1 MIYSVR
7 WQLLLSMVAVI
18 LVTVGM
24 TASFA
29 NLAAKAE
36 INRLQGKDAA
46 DRDERLTKLLS
57 DTYLYNGSWLGS
69 QAVLENASAL
79 YGEHLVLT
87 DLQHQVVADSHD
99 SVIGQYLGTTSTS
112 RHKTSVPGLEGSLGT
127 LWFSP
132 GVPAGVSSDSV
143 SGADNSGPSLSL
155 LLVLSGLL
163 AVAVAMILT
172 FFVSHRILKPVE
184 TLARVSRQAA
194 RRDFTVRA
202 QVQSKDEV
210 GELARTFN
218 TMLTELSRTEEL
230 RRNLVGDVAHELRTP
245 LTNIRGYVEG
255 ISDGVMQPDAE
266 TLASIRGEIHLL
278 TRLIEDLQEL
288 ALVESGQM
296 QLKLQSCDLGDL
308 IRDAALAVHPQAQAK
323 SISLEVD
330 EAYYLPIQTDAQRV
344 SQVLCNLL
352 VNAITHTPPGG
363 RIQIRAR
370 QVEGEGQAEVSVK
383 DNGPG
388 IAAEDQPHVF
398 ERFFRVDKSR
408 SRATGGVGLGLTITR
423 RLVEAQQ
430 GGIEVIS
437 QAGEGAEFRFTLP
450 LEPVSQP
457 A

>member
-18 LVTVGM
+18 LITVGM
-24 TASFA
+24 TAVFA
-29 NLAAKAE
+29 NLAANAE
-36 INRLQGKDAA
+36 INRLQGQDAA
-46 DRDERLTKLLS
+46 ARDERSTKLLA
-57 DTYLYNGSWLGS
+57 DTYRYNGSWLGS
-69 QAVLENASAL
+69 QAVLENASTL

-99 SVIGQYLGTTSTS
+99 SVIGQYMGSASTS
-112 RHKTSVPGLEGSLGT
+112 RHKAFVTGLEGPLGT

-132 GVPAGVSSDSV
+132 GVPADVYLDSV
-143 SGADNSGPSLSL
+143 VGAERSGPSLSL
-155 LLVLSGLL
+155 LLILSGLL
-163 AVAVAMILT
+163 AVGVAMILT
-172 FFVSHRILKPVE
+172 FFVSHRILRPVE

-202 QVQSKDEV
+202 HVQSRDEV

-218 TMLTELSRTEEL
+218 NMLAELSRTEEL

-278 TRLIEDLQEL
+278 TRLIEDLQDL

-296 QLKLQSCDLGDL
+296 QLKFQFCDLGDL
-308 IRDAALAVHPQAQAK
+308 IRDASLAVHPQARAK
-323 SISLEVD
+323 AISLEVD
-330 EAYYLPIQTDAQRV
+330 EACRLPIQADPQRL

-352 VNAITHTPPGG
+352 VNAITHAPAGG

-370 QVEGEGQAEVSVK
+370 QVEGGVQVSVK
-383 DNGPG
+383 DDGPG
-388 IAAEDQPHVF
+388 IAAEDQPYVF

-423 RLVEAQQ
+423 HLVEAHQ
-430 GGIEVIS
+430 GQIEVIS

>member
-1 MIYSVR
+1 MI
-7 WQLLLSMVAVI
+7 AVI
-18 LVTVGM
+18 LITVGM
-24 TASFA
+24 TALFA
-29 NLAAKAE
+29 NLAANAE
-36 INRLQGKDAA
+36 INRLQGQDAA
-46 DRDERLTKLLS
+46 ARDERLTKLLS
-57 DTYLYNGSWLGS
+57 DAYLYDGSWLGS
-69 QAVLENASAL
+69 QAVLENASTL

-87 DLQHQVVADSHD
+87 DLQHQVVADSQD

-112 RHKTSVPGLEGSLGT
+112 RHKASVPGVEGPIGT

-132 GVPAGVSSDSV
+132 GVPTGASLGSV
-143 SGADNSGPSLSL
+143 VGAESSGPSLSL
-155 LLVLSGLL
+155 LLILSGLL
-163 AVAVAMILT
+163 AVGVALILT
-172 FFVSHRILKPVE
+172 FFVSHRILRPLE
-184 TLARVSRQAA
+184 SLARVSRLAA

-202 QVQSKDEV
+202 HVQSRDEV

-218 TMLTELSRTEEL
+218 AMLAELSRTEEL

-266 TLASIRGEIHLL
+266 TLTSIRGEIHLL
-278 TRLIEDLQEL
+278 TRLIEDLQDL

-296 QLKLQSCDLGDL
+296 QLKVRSCDLGDL
-308 IRDAALAVHPQAQAK
+308 IKDASLAVHPQAQAK

-330 EAYYLPIQTDAQRV
+330 EACRLPIQADAQRV

-352 VNAITHTPPGG
+352 VNAITHTPMGG
-363 RIQIRAR
+363 RVQIWAR
-370 QVEGEGQAEVSVK
+370 KVEGRVQVSVK
-383 DNGPG
+383 DDGPG
-388 IAAEDQPHVF
+388 IAAEDQPYVF

-423 RLVEAQQ
+423 RLVEAHQ
-430 GGIEVIS
+430 GQIEVIS
-437 QAGEGAEFRFTLP
+437 QAGAGTEFRFTLP

>member
-18 LVTVGM
+18 LITVGM
-24 TASFA
+24 TALFA
-29 NLAAKAE
+29 NLAANAE
-36 INRLQGKDAA
+36 INRLQGQDAA
-46 DRDERLTKLLS
+46 ARDERLTKLLS
-57 DTYLYNGSWLGS
+57 DAYLYDGSWLGS
-69 QAVLENASAL
+69 QAVLENASTL

-87 DLQHQVVADSHD
+87 DLQHQVVADSQD

-112 RHKTSVPGLEGSLGT
+112 RHKASVLGVEGPIGT

-132 GVPAGVSSDSV
+132 GVPTGASLDSV
-143 SGADNSGPSLSL
+143 VGAESSGPSLSL
-155 LLVLSGLL
+155 LLILSGLL
-163 AVAVAMILT
+163 AVGVALILT
-172 FFVSHRILKPVE
+172 FFVSHRILRPLE
-184 TLARVSRQAA
+184 SLARVSRLAA

-202 QVQSKDEV
+202 HVQSRDEV

-218 TMLTELSRTEEL
+218 TMLAELSRTEEL

-266 TLASIRGEIHLL
+266 TLTSIRGEIHLL
-278 TRLIEDLQEL
+278 TRLIEDLQDL

-296 QLKLQSCDLGDL
+296 QLKVRSCDLGDL
-308 IRDAALAVHPQAQAK
+308 IKDASLAVHPQAQAK

-330 EAYYLPIQTDAQRV
+330 EACRLPIQADAQRV

-352 VNAITHTPPGG
+352 VNAITHTPTGG
-363 RIQIRAR
+363 RVQIWAR
-370 QVEGEGQAEVSVK
+370 KVEGRVQVSVK
-383 DNGPG
+383 DDGPG
-388 IAAEDQPHVF
+388 IAAEDQPYVF

-423 RLVEAQQ
+423 RLVEAHQ
-430 GGIEVIS
+430 GQIEVIS
-437 QAGEGAEFRFTLP
+437 QAGQGAEFRFTLP

>member
-1 MIYSVR
+1 
-7 WQLLLSMVAVI
+7 
-18 LVTVGM
+18 
-24 TASFA
+24 
-29 NLAAKAE
+29 
-36 INRLQGKDAA
+36 
-46 DRDERLTKLLS
+46 
-57 DTYLYNGSWLGS
+57 
-69 QAVLENASAL
+69 
-79 YGEHLVLT
+79 
-87 DLQHQVVADSHD
+87 
-99 SVIGQYLGTTSTS
+99 
-112 RHKTSVPGLEGSLGT
+112 
-127 LWFSP
+127 
-132 GVPAGVSSDSV
+132 
-143 SGADNSGPSLSL
+143 
-155 LLVLSGLL
+155 
-163 AVAVAMILT
+163 MILT
-172 FFVSHRILKPVE
+172 FFVSHRILRPLE

-202 QVQSKDEV
+202 QVQSRDEV

-218 TMLTELSRTEEL
+218 AMLAELSRTEEL

-308 IRDAALAVHPQAQAK
+308 IRDASLAVHPQAQAK

-330 EAYYLPIQTDAQRV
+330 EAYHLPIQADAQRV

-352 VNAITHTPPGG
+352 VNAITHTPTGG
-363 RIQIRAR
+363 RIQVWAR
-370 QVEGEGQAEVSVK
+370 PVEGLVQVSVK

-388 IAAEDQPHVF
+388 IAAEDQSYVF

-423 RLVEAQQ
+423 RLVEAHQ
-430 GGIEVIS
+430 GQIEVIS

>member
-18 LVTVGM
+18 LITVGM
-24 TASFA
+24 TAVFA
-29 NLAAKAE
+29 NLAANAE
-36 INRLQGKDAA
+36 INRLQGQDAA
-46 DRDERLTKLLS
+46 ARDERLTKLLS
-57 DTYLYNGSWLGS
+57 DTHRYNGSWLGS

-79 YGEHLVLT
+79 YGEYLVLT
-87 DLQHQVVADSHD
+87 DLQHRVVADSHD
-99 SVIGQYLGTTSTS
+99 SVIGQYLSTTSTS
-112 RHKTSVPGLEGSLGT
+112 RHKASVSGAEGPLGT

-132 GVPAGVSSDSV
+132 GVPAGVSPHSV
-143 SGADNSGPSLSL
+143 EGGESSGPSLSL
-155 LLVLSGLL
+155 LLILSGLL
-163 AVAVAMILT
+163 AVGVAMILT
-172 FFVSHRILKPVE
+172 FFVSHRILRPVE

-202 QVQSKDEV
+202 QVQSRDEV

-218 TMLTELSRTEEL
+218 TMLAELSRTEDL

-266 TLASIRGEIHLL
+266 TLASIRSEIRLL
-278 TRLIEDLQEL
+278 TRLIEDLQNL

-296 QLKLQSCDLGDL
+296 QLKVRSCDLGDL
-308 IRDAALAVHPQAQAK
+308 IRDASFAVHPQAQAK

-330 EAYYLPIQTDAQRV
+330 EAGRLPIQADAQRV
-344 SQVLCNLL
+344 SQVLGNLL

-363 RIQIRAR
+363 RIQIWAR
-370 QVEGEGQAEVSVK
+370 QVEDRVQASVK

-388 IAAEDQPHVF
+388 IAAEDQPYVF

-423 RLVEAQQ
+423 RLVEAHQ
-430 GGIEVIS
+430 GQIEVIS

>member
-18 LVTVGM
+18 LITVGM
-24 TASFA
+24 TALFA
-29 NLAAKAE
+29 NLAANAE
-36 INRLQGKDAA
+36 INRLQGQDAA
-46 DRDERLTKLLS
+46 ARDERLTKLLS
-57 DTYLYNGSWLGS
+57 DAYLYDGSWLGS
-69 QAVLENASAL
+69 QAVLENASTL

-87 DLQHQVVADSHD
+87 DLQHQVVADSQD

-112 RHKTSVPGLEGSLGT
+112 RHKASVPGLEGPIGT

-132 GVPAGVSSDSV
+132 GVPTGASLDSV
-143 SGADNSGPSLSL
+143 VGVESSGPSLSL
-155 LLVLSGLL
+155 LLILSGLL
-163 AVAVAMILT
+163 AVGVALILT
-172 FFVSHRILKPVE
+172 FFVSHRILRPLE
-184 TLARVSRQAA
+184 GLARVSRLAA

-202 QVQSKDEV
+202 HVQSRDEV

-218 TMLTELSRTEEL
+218 AMLAELSRTEDL

-266 TLASIRGEIHLL
+266 TLTSIRGEIHLL
-278 TRLIEDLQEL
+278 TRLIEDLQDL

-296 QLKLQSCDLGDL
+296 QLKVRSCDLGDL
-308 IRDAALAVHPQAQAK
+308 IKDASLAVHPQAQAK
-323 SISLEVD
+323 SISLAVD
-330 EAYYLPIQTDAQRV
+330 EACRLPIQADAQRV

-352 VNAITHTPPGG
+352 VNAITHTPTGG
-363 RIQIRAR
+363 RIQIWAR
-370 QVEGEGQAEVSVK
+370 KVEGRVQVSVK
-383 DNGPG
+383 DDGPG
-388 IAAEDQPHVF
+388 IAAEDQPYVF

-423 RLVEAQQ
+423 RLVEAHQ
-430 GGIEVIS
+430 GQIEVIS
-437 QAGEGAEFRFTLP
+437 QAGQGAEFRFTLP

>member
-1 MIYSVR
+1 MTGTVTRVIDGDTIVV
-7 WQLLLSMVAVI
+7 MVDGI
-18 LVTVGM
+18 EM
-24 TASFA
+24 R
-29 NLAAKAE
+29 
-36 INRLQGKDAA
+36 IRLWGIDA
-46 DRDERLTKLLS
+46 
-57 DTYLYNGSWLGS
+57 
-69 QAVLENASAL
+69 
-79 YGEHLVLT
+79 
-87 DLQHQVVADSHD
+87 
-99 SVIGQYLGTTSTS
+99 
-112 RHKTSVPGLEGSLGT
+112 P
-127 LWFSP
+127 
-132 GVPAGVSSDSV
+132 
-143 SGADNSGPSLSL
+143 
-155 LLVLSGLL
+155 
-163 AVAVAMILT
+163 
-172 FFVSHRILKPVE
+172 
-184 TLARVSRQAA
+184 
-194 RRDFTVRA
+194 
-202 QVQSKDEV
+202 
-210 GELARTFN
+210 
-218 TMLTELSRTEEL
+218 ELSRTEEL

-308 IRDAALAVHPQAQAK
+308 IRDASLAVHPQAQAK

-330 EAYYLPIQTDAQRV
+330 EAYHLPIQADAQRV

-352 VNAITHTPPGG
+352 VNAITHTPTGG
-363 RIQIRAR
+363 RIQVWAR
-370 QVEGEGQAEVSVK
+370 PVEGLVQVSVK

-388 IAAEDQPHVF
+388 IAAEDQSYVF

-423 RLVEAQQ
+423 RLVEAHQ
-430 GGIEVIS
+430 GQIEVIS

>member
-1 MIYSVR
+1 
-7 WQLLLSMVAVI
+7 MVAVI
-18 LVTVGM
+18 LITVGM

-36 INRLQGKDAA
+36 INRLQGQEAA
-46 DRDERLTKLLS
+46 AHDERLTKLLS

-69 QAVLENASAL
+69 QAVLENASTL

-99 SVIGQYLGTTSTS
+99 AVIGQYLDPTSIS
-112 RHKTSVPGLEGSLGT
+112 RHKASVPGVDGPVGT

-132 GVPAGVSSDSV
+132 GFPAAAPPNLIA
-143 SGADNSGPSLSL
+143 GAERSGPSLSL
-155 LLVLSGLL
+155 LLILSGSL

-172 FFVSHRILKPVE
+172 FFVSHRILRPLE

-202 QVQSKDEV
+202 QVQSRDEV

-218 TMLTELSRTEEL
+218 AMLAELSRTEEL

-308 IRDAALAVHPQAQAK
+308 IRDASLAVHPQAQAK

-330 EAYYLPIQTDAQRV
+330 EAYHLPIQADAQRV

-352 VNAITHTPPGG
+352 VNAITHTPTGG
-363 RIQIRAR
+363 RIQVWAR
-370 QVEGEGQAEVSVK
+370 PVEGLVQVSVK

-388 IAAEDQPHVF
+388 IAAEDQSYVF

-423 RLVEAQQ
+423 RLVEAHQ
-430 GGIEVIS
+430 GQIEVIS

>member
-18 LVTVGM
+18 LITVGM
-24 TASFA
+24 AAAFA
-29 NLAAKAE
+29 NLAANAE
-36 INRLQGKDAA
+36 IHRLQGQEAA
-46 DRDERLTKLLS
+46 AHDQRLTKLLA
-57 DTYLYNGSWLGS
+57 DTYLYNGSWLGA
-69 QAVLENASAL
+69 QAVLENASTL

-87 DLQHQVVADSHD
+87 DLQQQVVADSHD
-99 SVIGQYLGTTSTS
+99 SVIGQYLAATSTS
-112 RHKTSVPGLEGSLGT
+112 RHKASVPGVEGPLGT

-132 GVPAGVSSDSV
+132 GVPAGASTDSV
-143 SGADNSGPSLSL
+143 LGAESSGPSLSL
-155 LLVLSGLL
+155 LLILSGLL

-172 FFVSHRILKPVE
+172 FFVSHRILRPLE
-184 TLARVSRQAA
+184 NLARVSRQAA
-194 RRDFTVRA
+194 SRDFTVRA
-202 QVQSKDEV
+202 DIQSRDEV

-218 TMLTELSRTEEL
+218 TMLAELSRTEEL

-266 TLASIRGEIHLL
+266 TLGSMRGEIHLL

-296 QLKLQSCDLGDL
+296 QLKLRSCDLADL
-308 IRDAALAVHPQAQAK
+308 IRDASLAVHPQAQAK

-330 EAYYLPIQTDAQRV
+330 EACPLPIQADAQRV
-344 SQVLCNLL
+344 SQVLYNLL
-352 VNAITHTPPGG
+352 VNAITHTPTGG
-363 RIQIRAR
+363 RIQIWAR
-370 QVEGEGQAEVSVK
+370 QVEDQVQVSVK

-388 IAAEDQPHVF
+388 IAAEDQPYLF

-423 RLVEAQQ
+423 RLVED
-430 GGIEVIS
+430 
-437 QAGEGAEFRFTLP
+437 
-450 LEPVSQP
+450 QP
-457 A
+457 GWRGRR

>member
-18 LVTVGM
+18 WITVGM
-24 TASFA
+24 TAVFA
-29 NLAAKAE
+29 DLATKAE
-36 INRLQGKDAA
+36 IHRLQGQDAA
-46 DRDERLTKLLS
+46 ARDERLTKLLS
-57 DTYLYNGSWLGS
+57 DTYLFNRSWLGS

-99 SVIGQYLGTTSTS
+99 SVIGQYLGATGTS
-112 RHKTSVPGLEGSLGT
+112 RHKTSVAGAEGPLGT

-132 GVPAGVSSDSV
+132 GVPAGASPDSV
-143 SGADNSGPSLSL
+143 MGPKSSGPSLSL
-155 LLVLSGLL
+155 LLILSGSL

-172 FFVSHRILKPVE
+172 FFVSRRILKPVE

-194 RRDFTVRA
+194 GRDFTVRA

-218 TMLTELSRTEEL
+218 TMLAELSRTEEL

-255 ISDGVMQPDAE
+255 ISDGVMQPDPE
-266 TLASIRGEIHLL
+266 TLAAIRGEIHLL
-278 TRLIEDLQEL
+278 TRLIEDLQDL

-296 QLKLQSCDLGDL
+296 QLKFRSCDMGDL
-308 IRDAALAVHPQAQAK
+308 IRGASLAVHPQAQAK

-330 EAYYLPIQTDAQRV
+330 EACRLPIQADAQRV

-352 VNAITHTPPGG
+352 VNAITHTPTGG
-363 RIQIRAR
+363 RVQIGAKE
-370 QVEGEGQAEVSVK
+370 VEGCAQVSVR

-388 IAAEDQPHVF
+388 IAAEDQSYVF
-398 ERFFRVDKSR
+398 QRFFRVDKSR

-423 RLVEAQQ
+423 RLVEAHQ
-430 GGIEVIS
+430 GQIEVIS

-457 A
+457 V